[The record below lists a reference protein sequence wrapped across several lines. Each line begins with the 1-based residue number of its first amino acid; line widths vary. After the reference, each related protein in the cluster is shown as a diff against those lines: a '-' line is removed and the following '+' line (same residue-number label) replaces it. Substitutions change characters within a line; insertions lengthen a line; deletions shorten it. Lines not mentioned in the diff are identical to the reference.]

1 MTTSEIFEG
10 AVFDGADVPALST
23 LTTMRV
29 GGAPERLVQPVTEA
43 ELIETARAVWASGE
57 QWLLL
62 GGGSNTVAS
71 DAGFEGTV
79 IRVGTRGIERV
90 DPPDGAGPDF
100 HTGTAVHLRVQAGE
114 SWDALVE
121 HAVRSGFAGIEALS
135 GIPGSVGAAPVQ
147 NIGAYGQEL
156 SSSLVAIDFLD
167 YDTGEV
173 RRLTAADLGLG
184 YRTSALKRGRA
195 GVVLAV
201 ELRLAASRAT
211 DASASDGGPN
221 AALSAPVAYAQLA
234 NALGVRLGDRVPLVE
249 ARRAVMALRASK
261 GMVLDP
267 ADPDSVS
274 AGSFFT
280 NPIVSENYARSL
292 PSDAPRWPVTPPE
305 PSVVTPLEAAAGAP
319 DSVGAH
325 TLGVAH
331 AVKLSA
337 AWLIERAGIR
347 RGFALPG
354 SRAAISSKHTL
365 AITNRGGATAA
376 EIVQLASYVQLR
388 VQSEFGILL
397 HPEPVLVDLEL

>member
-1 MTTSEIFEG
+1 MPSSDPFIDPSSSGG
-10 AVFDGADVPALST
+10 AAPALAT

-29 GGAPERLVQPVTEA
+29 GGAPERLVQPATEA
-43 ELIETARAVWASGE
+43 ELVETTRAVWARGE

-71 DAGFEGTV
+71 DSGFEGTV
-79 IRVGTRGIERV
+79 IRVATRGIQQV
-90 DPPDGAGPDF
+90 DAVSPGDADAVGGDLE
-100 HTGTAVHLRVQAGE
+100 AVHLRVQAGE
-114 SWDALVE
+114 SWDDLVE
-121 HAVRSGFAGIEALS
+121 YAVARGLAGIEALS

-156 SSSLVAIDFLD
+156 SSVLVGIDFLD
-167 YDTGEV
+167 YDSGEV
-173 RRLTAADLGLG
+173 RRLTAAQLGLG
-184 YRTSALKRGRA
+184 YRTSALKRGLA

-201 ELRLAASRAT
+201 ELRLAAGAPGT
-211 DASASDGGPN
+211 VLG
-221 AALSAPVAYAQLA
+221 APVAYGQLA
-234 NALGVRLGDRVPLVE
+234 NALGVQLGDRVPLADV
-249 ARRAVMALRASK
+249 RRAVLALRAAK
-261 GMVLDP
+261 GMVLDD

-292 PSDAPRWPVTPPE
+292 PSDAPRWPMTPPE
-305 PSVVTPLEAAAGAP
+305 PSTVTPLEAAAAAP
-319 DSVGAH
+319 QAVGARS
-325 TLGVAH
+325 LGVQH
-331 AVKLSA
+331 PVKLSA

-388 VQSEFGILL
+388 VQSEFGIPLQ
-397 HPEPVLVDLEL
+397 PEPVLVDLEI